1 MKRSLRQLLIAA
13 DLDGDLTRDM
23 PHDGIL
29 ILENYGA
36 IPPAVRK
43 SGYYVWN
50 RGFNILLLGR
60 DDVPRYFCKC
70 RPIADANLARETSVL
85 LALNRDPVLR
95 PVVPRTSGAR
105 DEEVQL
111 QLSEFMS
118 GEPYERTLPG
128 LTQQA
133 WLESMGQILGV
144 ARMVSARATTLLPDL
159 VTAPAPLRV
168 DAADA
173 LTRLGAV
180 GVAEDV
186 LGGLDQA
193 LACAGSVPRLLQHGD
208 LWPANVLW
216 HRGSWRLL
224 DFEIFGIVQTALYD
238 VCHFVRNCW
247 ILREPQAAATTSWV
261 ARLASAGRDAELCR
275 HAILGE
281 ARQLGLG
288 PTQAAGV
295 LAYYVV
301 DVTAQLIRRGSAQAA
316 WAPLMREVLA
326 AADVLRAGVPLFS
339 ILDDVH
345 PRGGG

>member
-85 LALNRDPVLR
+85 LTLNRDPELR

-144 ARMVSARATTLLPDL
+144 ARMVSARATKLLPDL
-159 VTAPAPLRV
+159 VTAPARRRGCPHAARGCRRRRGRAGGARSGAGLRRLRAATAAARRFVARQRPLAPRVVAALGLRDIRDRANSPVRRVPLR
-168 DAADA
+168 A
-173 LTRLGAV
+173 
-180 GVAEDV
+180 
-186 LGGLDQA
+186 Q
-193 LACAGSVPRLLQHGD
+193 
-208 LWPANVLW
+208 
-216 HRGSWRLL
+216 LL
-224 DFEIFGIVQTALYD
+224 DPAGAPGRRYD
-238 VCHFVRNCW
+238 
-247 ILREPQAAATTSWV
+247 L
-261 ARLASAGRDAELCR
+261 
-275 HAILGE
+275 LGC
-281 ARQLGLG
+281 ALGLG
-288 PTQAAGV
+288 RSG
-295 LAYYVV
+295 
-301 DVTAQLIRRGSAQAA
+301 RGT
-316 WAPLMREVLA
+316 
-326 AADVLRAGVPLFS
+326 VP
-339 ILDDVH
+339 
-345 PRGGG
+345 PRDSR